1 MVLENICKEKSLYTQ
16 CHKNFKG
23 PQFYDELT
31 EILKTAHQ
39 ILRIRGTYS
48 NSAVMCNSLFKRAF
62 YFPGWSK
69 EKKS

>member
-1 MVLENICKEKSLYTQ
+1 MVLENICKEKSFYTQ

-39 ILRIRGTYS
+39 ILRIR
-48 NSAVMCNSLFKRAF
+48 
-62 YFPGWSK
+62 
-69 EKKS
+69 